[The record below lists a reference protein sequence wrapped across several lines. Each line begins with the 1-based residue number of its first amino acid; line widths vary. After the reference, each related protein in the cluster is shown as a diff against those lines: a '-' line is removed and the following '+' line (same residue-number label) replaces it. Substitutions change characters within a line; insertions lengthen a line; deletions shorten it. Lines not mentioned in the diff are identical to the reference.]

1 VESTQV
7 ARRYARG
14 LFGVTQDENSSDPVN
29 ADFQEVAK
37 ICTEDKSLLQFL
49 AAPQI
54 GDDDKAGVVEKIFA
68 GQVQRRLYNLL
79 QLLVAK
85 HRTSFLVEIA
95 SEYEKLVLENVGVV
109 KTTLITAIPLRGNEE
124 EKINAKLSALTGKTI
139 RIEAKVDPAIIGG
152 VVAIVGDK
160 IIDRSIRHDLHLLR
174 DKLLELKVA

>member
-14 LFGVTQDENSSDPVN
+14 LFGVTQDENSSDQVN

-37 ICTEDKSLLQFL
+37 ICEDDESLLQFL

-54 GDDDKAGVVEKIFA
+54 GDEDKARVVEKVFA
-68 GQVQRRLYNLL
+68 GQVQQRLYNLL
-79 QLLVAK
+79 QLLVGK

-95 SEYEKLVLENVGVV
+95 TEYENLVLENVGIV
-109 KTTLITAIPLRGNEE
+109 KTRLITAVPLRDDEE
-124 EKINAKLSALTGKTI
+124 ENINAKLSTLTGKTI
-139 RIEAKVDPAIIGG
+139 RIELEVDPKIIGG
-152 VVAIVGDK
+152 VIAMVGDK
-160 IIDRSIRHDLHLLR
+160 IIDRSIRHDLHVLR

>member
-1 VESTQV
+1 MESTQV

-14 LFGVTQDENSSDPVN
+14 LFGVTQDENTSDLVN

-37 ICTEDKSLLQFL
+37 VCTEDRSLLQFL

-54 GDDDKAGVVEKIFA
+54 GDDDKAEVVKKVFA
-68 GQVQRRLYNLL
+68 GQVQKRLFNLL

-95 SEYEKLVLENVGVV
+95 TEYENLVLESDSIV
-109 KTTLITAIPLRGNEE
+109 KTRLITAVPLRDNEE
-124 EKINAKLSALTGKTI
+124 ENINAKLSAMTGKTI
-139 RIEAKVDPAIIGG
+139 RIEVEVDPKIIGG
-152 VVAIVGDK
+152 VIAMVGDK
-160 IIDRSIRHDLHLLR
+160 IIDRSIRHDLRVLK